1 MTQCLIL
8 DSKLIACFLLSILV
22 AGTTARAQDP
32 KIEKEVRAAI
42 VGFERKAAGL
52 KSKLLSRIAS
62 QRAAFVKTGDLEGM
76 RLVDRECK
84 WFRDKGDLP
93 SCVGTVDYRKSMTSE
108 YERTLV
114 QLLGVQSRLTKQ
126 GEIKEADKVS
136 EEVDAFE
143 TNVRREFPGAL
154 ILRTHWVHSIGRFE
168 KINADGEWVEITDHG
183 RKSWIEFHRDASG
196 VALRNLDNTAR
207 IYLYDDRCESQGM
220 KGKRKLA
227 FRGQWKD

>member
-1 MTQCLIL
+1 MSQCLTL

-32 KIEKEVRAAI
+32 KIEKEVRGAI
-42 VGFERKAAGL
+42 EGFERKAAGL

-62 QRAAFVKTGDLEGM
+62 QRADFVKIGDLDGI
-76 RLVDRECK
+76 RLADRECK
-84 WFRDKGDLP
+84 WFRDSGDLP
-93 SCVGTVDYRKSMTSE
+93 SCVATVDFRKSITAE

-114 QLLGVQSRLTKQ
+114 QLLTVQSRLTKK
-126 GEIKEADKVS
+126 GEIKEADKVTKEM
-136 EEVDAFE
+136 EEFE
-143 TNVRREFPGAL
+143 KDVRREFPGAL

-196 VALRNLDNTAR
+196 VALRNIDNTAR
-207 IYLYDDRCESQGM
+207 IYLYDDRCETLGM